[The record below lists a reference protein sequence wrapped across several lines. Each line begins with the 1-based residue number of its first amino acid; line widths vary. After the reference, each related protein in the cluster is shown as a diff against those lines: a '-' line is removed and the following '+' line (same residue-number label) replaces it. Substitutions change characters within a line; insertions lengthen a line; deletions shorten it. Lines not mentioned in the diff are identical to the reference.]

1 MMASSGIKWM
11 GKKMNGFIAFKSIAT
26 IGRNCGCVLTAPSE
40 RLYEV
45 GYNLRQV
52 LVSRRHVSL
61 LDMETIAAVDMAL
74 R

>member
-1 MMASSGIKWM
+1 
-11 GKKMNGFIAFKSIAT
+11 
-26 IGRNCGCVLTAPSE
+26 VLTAPSE

-61 LDMETIAAVDMAL
+61 LDMETIAVVDMAL